1 MILNR
6 SIPRS
11 RKKILILGRTVL
23 TSVKTLAIMTN
34 VEGTNKTQAGAETMT
49 ITIFTMHEEAGR
61 LLAFVDSRTAAG
73 TLVASELFNTVA
85 EAEAYAMSIGGGR

>member
-1 MILNR
+1 
-6 SIPRS
+6 
-11 RKKILILGRTVL
+11 
-23 TSVKTLAIMTN
+23 
-34 VEGTNKTQAGAETMT
+34 MT